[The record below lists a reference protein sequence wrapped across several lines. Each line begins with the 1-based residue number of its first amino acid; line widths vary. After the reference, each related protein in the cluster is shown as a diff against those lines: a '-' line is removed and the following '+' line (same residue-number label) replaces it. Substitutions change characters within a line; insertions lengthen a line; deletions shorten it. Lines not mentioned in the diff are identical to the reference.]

1 MIQWFPG
8 HMAKTRRL
16 ITENLKLVDVVI
28 EIVDARLPLS
38 SRNPL
43 IDEIVGDK
51 PRVMLLNKAD
61 LADEQLTRLWTQYY
75 SDQGLVVLPFNAL
88 QGASRSA
95 KKQLLEAIQSQAQNL
110 LEKRKNKGII
120 NKTIRMMIVGIPNV
134 GKSTLINFLVG
145 KGAAETADRPGVTR
159 GKQWIR
165 LEKDLELLDTPGILW
180 PKFEDPQVGFKLAAT
195 GAISE
200 NAYDPVE
207 LSLQLLNWLRLH
219 APGRVET
226 RYKITENE
234 DVFLMLTD
242 ICKRRG
248 FLRPGGVPDLEKG
261 AIMLLDE
268 FRAGKLG
275 QVTLDQEPQK

>member
-16 ITENLKLVDVVI
+16 IAENLKLVDVVV

-51 PRVMLLNKAD
+51 PRIMLLNKAD
-61 LADEQLTRLWTQYY
+61 LADETMTRQWVKYY
-75 SDQGLVVLPFNAL
+75 SDLGIAVLPFNAL
-88 QGASRSA
+88 KGVSHSV
-95 KKQLLEAIQSQAQNL
+95 KKQLLEAIKGEAQTL
-110 LEKRKNKGII
+110 LEKRQKKGII
-120 NKTIRMMIVGIPNV
+120 NKTIRIMIVGIPNV
-134 GKSTLINFLVG
+134 GKSTLINALVG
-145 KGAAETADRPGVTR
+145 KSAAETADRPGVTR

-180 PKFEDPQVGFKLAAT
+180 PKFADPQIGFKLAAT
-195 GAISE
+195 GAVSE
-200 NAYDPVE
+200 NVYDPVE
-207 LSLQLLNWLRLH
+207 LSLQLLNWLALH
-219 APGRVET
+219 LPGRIEA
-226 RYKITENE
+226 RYRITKNK
-234 DVFLMLTD
+234 DALVMLTE

-248 FLRPGGVPDLEKG
+248 FLRQGGVPDLEKG
-261 AIMLLDE
+261 AIILLDE

-275 QVTLDQEPQK
+275 QVTLDEAPEK